1 MIRNLGIIQAGG
13 GEEDREYNIDKE
25 LQFAFISI

>member
-13 GEEDREYNIDKE
+13 GDREDNIDKE